1 MTLPAM
7 WMKQAQKAK
16 KETVFLRRLLPFVE
30 KRVNLI
36 IGMATAL
43 KKAHDEIQKTTEK
56 LHMMES
62 VFIDALR
69 QANVDLIRNG
79 AENRVPGNINISIR
93 GISGETLLHRLDLK
107 GISISTGSACDS
119 VNTQVSHVIRAI
131 GVPPEYAEG
140 TIRVSFGR
148 DNEPEDAAEVAKA
161 IADVL
166 RR

>member
-1 MTLPAM
+1 
-7 WMKQAQKAK
+7 
-16 KETVFLRRLLPFVE
+16 
-30 KRVNLI
+30 
-36 IGMATAL
+36 MATAL
-43 KKAHDEIQKTTEK
+43 KKAHDEIQKATEK

-62 VFIDALR
+62 VFTDALR